1 MGAGVSYS
9 QGLATRKG
17 GNLSNC
23 LHDRYPL
30 SPILAEGLVLVVLL
44 LLALALRL
52 PPLLHNPLHADEAL
66 YATWGQR
73 IATGQDPWLLK
84 GPVFKPP
91 LWPYLLAG
99 SFLVFG
105 VPPFSP
111 PVDVRFVARLPGLMA
126 GLLSVALVYRLGGR
140 LYGRR
145 AGMMAALV
153 MTLSPFAILFS
164 ATAFTDPLMVALG
177 LAGVVAAV
185 EGRGGWAGL
194 GLGLSAATKQQGL
207 IFLPL
212 ALVLGLVR
220 RRGRR
225 WKWGWWRGGLGLALI
240 LVGVLAWD
248 VFRVVNG
255 GVSFWAEGWA
265 GYGGLR
271 FAWSVEL
278 LPRLRAWLRWLGYFF
293 ASPLADGL
301 VLVGVGWRVWRDL
314 RRPSLAAQT
323 DLLLLGFGLLY
334 LLAHWLVAFPVWDRY
349 LLPLVPIVALLVG
362 RLITDLS
369 RHRAT
374 LVAFLGAML
383 LWEPAMAAAWSLF
396 PVGSDHGAYD
406 GLERVIYFLRAQPR
420 GTVFYDRWAGWHYDL
435 YLFDGHPYRAYA
447 PHPAWLA
454 RDLTVFYREPGAS
467 PPRYLVVPGWAVVTR
482 WRRAL
487 TEAGFSLVPVL
498 VTANRWGERTFTVY
512 RITTESPLR
521 RADRVWEGTGLFR
534 APGAAGQGT
543 SGG

>member
-1 MGAGVSYS
+1 LWGITG
-9 QGLATRKG
+9 
-17 GNLSNC
+17 
-23 LHDRYPL
+23 
-30 SPILAEGLVLVVLL
+30 SPALVERLVLAALL
-44 LLALALRL
+44 MLALALRL
-52 PPLLHNPLHADEAL
+52 PPLLRDPLHTDEAL

-73 IATGQDPWLLK
+73 IATGLDPWLLK

-99 SFLVFG
+99 GFLVLG
-105 VPPFSP
+105 VSP
-111 PVDVRFVARLPGLMA
+111 LSSPIAIRFVARLPGLAA
-126 GLLSVALVYRLGGR
+126 GLLGIALVYRLGGR

-145 AGMMAALV
+145 AAMVAALV
-153 MTLSPFAILFS
+153 MALSPFAILFS

-177 LAGVVAAV
+177 LAGLVAAV

-207 IFLPL
+207 VFLPL
-212 ALVLGLVR
+212 ALALGVARQRSR
-220 RRGRR
+220 RERG
-225 WKWGWWRGGLGLALI
+225 GWWRGGVAIALVLG
-240 LVGVLAWD
+240 GVLAWD
-248 VFRVVNG
+248 AFRVANG

-271 FAWSVEL
+271 LAWSVEL

-301 VLVGVGWRVWRDL
+301 VLVGVGWRIWQDL
-314 RRPSLAAQT
+314 RRPSPAAQT

-349 LLPLVPIVALLVG
+349 LLPLVPIVALLAG
-362 RLITDLS
+362 RLVVGPD
-369 RHRAT
+369 RRRAV
-374 LVAFLGAML
+374 LAFLVGVAL
-383 LWEPAMAAAWSLF
+383 LGEPALAASYSLF
-396 PVGSDHGAYD
+396 PVGADHGAYE
-406 GLERVIYFLRAQPR
+406 GLERVIRFLRAQPR

-447 PHPAWLA
+447 PDPAWLA
-454 RDLTVFYREPGAS
+454 RDLTVFYREPEAS

-487 TEAGFSLVPVL
+487 AEAGFSLVPVL

-512 RITTESPLR
+512 RITPARPQQPATRLAVRSPCTVGDGRPPTANDGARTEDQGLR
-521 RADRVWEGTGLFR
+521 TTR
-534 APGAAGQGT
+534 PGAHLT
-543 SGG
+543 RRPD